1 MNRLCKMSKRMSS
14 AYVNDHTSLAGDVYD
29 YDAYDRVPL
38 KACDYRYED
47 PQCVLQ
53 RLLRETD

>member
-1 MNRLCKMSKRMSS
+1 MSTRRSTR
-14 AYVNDHTSLAGDVYD
+14 VNSHTSHAGVVYD

-47 PQCVLQ
+47 PQCVLE
-53 RLLRETD
+53 RMLREVDAM